1 MKVAIVTPFF
11 WPSQGGV
18 EHATLSLARE
28 LRSLCDISVQTL
40 NATSGDRVP
49 TWRYW
54 TAGLPERETAQG
66 IEVQR
71 HSFFRMPVLGFCSPG
86 LIAAVNRSR
95 PDIVHV
101 QGFSMIFNN
110 LLLQLVAGGS
120 FVLTLHGLYEGM
132 EKLRSSRLWPIVS
145 PLIAHYLGGF
155 DSLVVLSQMDR
166 TSLKALS
173 YPPRGA
179 VVIPN
184 GVDAGRFAKCEDFV
198 IRDGRKS
205 ILCVARFDTNKG
217 HEDLV
222 QALAITKDA
231 GVDFRAYL
239 VGGVVD
245 ARYLRKIERLTGEM
259 GLGEDVCIRPSI
271 SDAQLADCYLAS
283 DVFVLPSRQETSPLV
298 ILEAMHA
305 GLPII
310 ATKVGGIPEL
320 VADGVHGYLVEPA
333 RPEHLAEKLTMLLRD
348 EAARAQ
354 FRERNQRRARR
365 STWEAVAE
373 QTFCLYEEVLSRRGR
388 SVSIAQGLSS

>member
-1 MKVAIVTPFF
+1 MKVVIVTPFF

-28 LRSLCDISVQTL
+28 LRGFCDINVQTL

-71 HSFFRMPVLGFCSPG
+71 HPFFCMPVLGFFSPS
-86 LIAAVNRSR
+86 LIAAVRRSC

-101 QGFSMIFNN
+101 QGFSMIFINM
-110 LLLQLVAGGS
+110 LLQLVTRSS
-120 FVLTLHGLYEGM
+120 FVLTLHGLYEGV
-132 EKLRSSRLWPIVS
+132 EKLRGSRLWPTVS
-145 PLIAHYLGGF
+145 PLIARYLGGF
-155 DSLVVLSQMDR
+155 DSIVVLSEMDR
-166 TSLKALS
+166 TSLGALG
-173 YPPRGA
+173 YPPHSA
-179 VVIPN
+179 VLISN

-198 IRDGRKS
+198 IRDAKKTV
-205 ILCVARFDTNKG
+205 LCVARFDTNKG
-217 HEDLV
+217 HEDLI
-222 QALAITKDA
+222 QALAIIKDA

-245 ARYLRKIERLTGEM
+245 ARYLRKIEQLVREM
-259 GLGEDVCIRPSI
+259 GLGEDVNICPSI
-271 SDAQLADCYLAS
+271 GDAQLADCYLAS

-298 ILEAMHA
+298 LLEAMHA

-320 VADGVHGYLVEPA
+320 VVDGVHGYLVKPA

-348 EAARAQ
+348 EAACAR
-354 FRERNQRRARR
+354 FRERNQRRAQRA
-365 STWEAVAE
+365 TWRAVAE
-373 QTFCLYEEVLSRRGR
+373 QTFGLYEEVLSRRRR